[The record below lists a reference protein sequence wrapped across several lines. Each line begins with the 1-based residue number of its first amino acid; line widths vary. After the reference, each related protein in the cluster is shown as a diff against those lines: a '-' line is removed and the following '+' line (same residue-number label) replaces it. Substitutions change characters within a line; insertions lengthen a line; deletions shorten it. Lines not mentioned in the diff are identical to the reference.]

1 MENNKVEIGVI
12 KAVRFGAGGYDNV
25 QFGLTVD
32 LLVQG
37 CCVNDFLGCWA
48 GAPPENAQWT
58 LADQTA
64 HYGKICRRIHQ
75 LLTDAKVKDLASLVG
90 RPVRVYTKPNGLL
103 ETWDILKEAVL

>member
-25 QFGLTVD
+25 QFGLTVE

-37 CCVNDFLGCWA
+37 WSVNDFLGCWA
-48 GAPPENAQWT
+48 GAPPANAKWT
-58 LADQTA
+58 LADQTEQ
-64 HYGKICRRIHQ
+64 YGKICRRVHQ
-75 LLTDAKVKDLASLVG
+75 LLTDAKVKDLSALVG
-90 RPVRVYTKPNGLL
+90 RPVRAYFEPNGLL